1 MREFRE
7 YGWEVIVSENED
19 IIFFGVGKRENE
31 EGGEKNNFEHLDI
44 IIIRV

>member
-31 EGGEKNNFEHLDI
+31 EGRGEGRREEE
-44 IIIRV
+44 R